1 MTYLFLAYLFLDE
14 SGDLGFNFNNKKTSR
29 FFIISIIS
37 TENKKP
43 LEKATSSI
51 HRNLRKKYKI
61 RSGILHAHREEPIT
75 RVRYL
80 RKISEKDINIIAI
93 YIDKEKLFSR
103 LHSQNLYIYNQ
114 VTNILLD
121 RIQSKGIINKKEG
134 IELIV
139 SRRETSR
146 FLNLNFINYIKNQQK
161 LNNNLQVK
169 IKIKTPADEKSLQV
183 ADVVSWS
190 IFRKY
195 EHNDDFYYT
204 IIKHLI
210 IEENSLFP

>member
-1 MTYLFLAYLFLDE
+1 M
-14 SGDLGFNFNNKKTSR
+14 GFNFNNKKTSR